1 MKQIL
6 FIWQGDGEV
15 LKADSLKEE
24 MAKKGYTFETLANEI
39 GVSKR
44 TFSTRMKKG
53 NFLREEI
60 EIIIDKLELKNLS
73 EIFFGK

>member
-1 MKQIL
+1 M
-6 FIWQGDGEV
+6 
-15 LKADSLKEE
+15 LKSDLLKEE
-24 MAKKGYTFETLANEI
+24 MTKNGYTFETLANEI

-60 EIIIDKLELKNLS
+60 EIIIDKLKLKNVS